1 LYSRLCWC
9 RSPTASLLNLN
20 VHTVYPCAATG
31 SFLQLCMQLPPDP
44 ALASV
49 IEATSLPLLYVGF
62 GSMERFM
69 FDTNWEEVF
78 EVLESGVQ
86 M

>member
-1 LYSRLCWC
+1 MLVQISNCFTSEPQCTYSVSLCSCWIL
-9 RSPTASLLNLN
+9 PPAL
-20 VHTVYPCAATG
+20 
-31 SFLQLCMQLPPDP
+31 QLPPDP

>member
-1 LYSRLCWC
+1 VFIAEPHCSIKQYILVW
-9 RSPTASLLNLN
+9 LL
-20 VHTVYPCAATG
+20 G
-31 SFLQLCMQLPPDP
+31 SSSDP

-62 GSMERFM
+62 GSMEKFM
-69 FDTNWEEVF
+69 IDTNWEEVF

-86 M
+86 TVKYVPASKSLVI